1 MFVVQCKSTENT
13 HYFSFSKVPLP
24 CHAISALSCN
34 CTSYLQDIQRYI
46 WESIQKCTV
55 TLITSFNFIFDAHT
69 QIGLKHTI
77 IMLPC
82 VHHAYV
88 LYFFRLFFHLF
99 SKLPFFRL
107 SCRRE
112 NDRMLLLS
120 WKWMMRLLVRVI
132 SFSFLRLYHLTIL
145 QSW

>member
-1 MFVVQCKSTENT
+1 MHLCLLCNANQRKIHIIFLSQKFHFHVMRFLLS
-13 HYFSFSKVPLP
+13 
-24 CHAISALSCN
+24 LSCN

-120 WKWMMRLLVRVI
+120 
-132 SFSFLRLYHLTIL
+132 
-145 QSW
+145 